1 MKVDLSKVDWV
12 VVLLK
17 NGDSVRI
24 YPQSISLA
32 NKTTLSIQEKGV
44 KL

>member
-1 MKVDLSKVDWV
+1 MKADLSKIDRV

-24 YPQSISLA
+24 YPQSISIF
-32 NKTTLSIQEKGV
+32 NGTTLSIQEKGA